1 MIPMPGRLLRDFRFA
16 LRSLRRTPVF
26 ALTAAAILGLGIGAN
41 AMVFSIVN
49 AVVLRPLPFPDAG
62 DIVQIKR
69 RTPIGSSVSFPMHD
83 YLALADVRGP
93 VSASAIL
100 DVLAAGRYNLV
111 TAEGAE
117 PAAGLRV
124 SARFFDVL
132 GVAPARGRLF
142 RDGDDGDDRPGGIP
156 VAVITQ
162 GFWGRRF
169 GADPAV
175 IGRPLMIG
183 DRAYT
188 VIGIVSDAV
197 RVFSPADIYLSL
209 PVPEV
214 SNDRTNSYRVIARVP
229 PGTSRTQAEAQID
242 TVARREAQLHPS
254 LTNMPQGVVLRSLH
268 DELVAP
274 IRAALQVLAG
284 AVALV
289 LLVACS
295 NVANLVL
302 ARGLTR
308 RREIAVMAALGASRW
323 QIVERV
329 VIENCVAA
337 AAGGAFG
344 LLVTWVAVRWL
355 SVMSPANL
363 PRGDRI
369 GIDGWVLLFVSAAS
383 LASALLAGLPP
394 ALQLSRGDLAEWLK
408 QGGERSG
415 RGGHRLRAALTL
427 AQVALSTM
435 LLVGAGLLV
444 RSFWML
450 SGVNPGFRADHL
462 LTMSVSMTPSRYP
475 DSARLGA
482 YTSAVSKRLER
493 IPGVVAASSTP
504 ALPSEFPID
513 FPVRAG
519 GGPPDAAAGS
529 AALDA
534 WYRSIDPHYFAAM
547 AIPLLGGRPFE
558 ESDSDAAAPVI
569 IINRALARAAFPG
582 GDALGRTLV
591 IGEGYLTA
599 ARDLRPRIIVGIVG
613 DTREQG
619 LRFAPTL
626 AMYVPVAQA
635 PEMITRLVLDKI
647 PVRWVVRTEGAPEDL
662 VSAVRRAVLDIDP
675 RQPAADFASM
685 TDVLSRSIAPARF
698 NMVMLTVFG
707 MLALTLA
714 AIGIYGLMA
723 YGVAQ
728 RTREIGIRISL
739 GAPPRQVVR
748 ELSLHGARLSA
759 AGAIIGIAGALL
771 LARFLR
777 TMLFGVGAA
786 DALTMTVVAAIMTVV
801 VLAATYLP
809 ASRAARVDPI
819 VALRR
824 E

>member
-49 AVVLRPLPFPDAG
+49 AVVLRPLPFPDAA

-69 RTPIGSSVSFPMHD
+69 RTPFGSSVSFPMHD
-83 YLALADVRGP
+83 YLALAGVRGP

-117 PAAGLRV
+117 PVAGLRV

-183 DRAYT
+183 ERAYT
-188 VIGIVSDAV
+188 VIGVVSDAV

-308 RREIAVMAALGASRW
+308 RREIAVMAALGASR
-323 QIVERV
+323 
-329 VIENCVAA
+329 
-337 AAGGAFG
+337 
-344 LLVTWVAVRWL
+344 
-355 SVMSPANL
+355 
-363 PRGDRI
+363 
-369 GIDGWVLLFVSAAS
+369 
-383 LASALLAGLPP
+383 
-394 ALQLSRGDLAEWLK
+394 
-408 QGGERSG
+408 
-415 RGGHRLRAALTL
+415 
-427 AQVALSTM
+427 
-435 LLVGAGLLV
+435 
-444 RSFWML
+444 
-450 SGVNPGFRADHL
+450 
-462 LTMSVSMTPSRYP
+462 
-475 DSARLGA
+475 
-482 YTSAVSKRLER
+482 
-493 IPGVVAASSTP
+493 
-504 ALPSEFPID
+504 
-513 FPVRAG
+513 
-519 GGPPDAAAGS
+519 
-529 AALDA
+529 
-534 WYRSIDPHYFAAM
+534 
-547 AIPLLGGRPFE
+547 
-558 ESDSDAAAPVI
+558 
-569 IINRALARAAFPG
+569 
-582 GDALGRTLV
+582 
-591 IGEGYLTA
+591 
-599 ARDLRPRIIVGIVG
+599 
-613 DTREQG
+613 
-619 LRFAPTL
+619 
-626 AMYVPVAQA
+626 
-635 PEMITRLVLDKI
+635 
-647 PVRWVVRTEGAPEDL
+647 
-662 VSAVRRAVLDIDP
+662 
-675 RQPAADFASM
+675 
-685 TDVLSRSIAPARF
+685 
-698 NMVMLTVFG
+698 
-707 MLALTLA
+707 
-714 AIGIYGLMA
+714 
-723 YGVAQ
+723 
-728 RTREIGIRISL
+728 
-739 GAPPRQVVR
+739 
-748 ELSLHGARLSA
+748 
-759 AGAIIGIAGALL
+759 
-771 LARFLR
+771 
-777 TMLFGVGAA
+777 
-786 DALTMTVVAAIMTVV
+786 
-801 VLAATYLP
+801 
-809 ASRAARVDPI
+809 
-819 VALRR
+819 
-824 E
+824 